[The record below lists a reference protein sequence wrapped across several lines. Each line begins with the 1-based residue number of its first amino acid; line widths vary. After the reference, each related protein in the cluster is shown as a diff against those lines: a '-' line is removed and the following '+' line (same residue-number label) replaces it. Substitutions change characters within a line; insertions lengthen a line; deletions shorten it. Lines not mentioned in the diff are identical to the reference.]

1 MKPDT
6 AGSPSERAP
15 KLLAQV
21 VDAIRIRHYSIR
33 TEEAYVHWVKT
44 YVRFHGLRHPRDMG
58 AREVTQFLSHLATE
72 RDVAA
77 ATQQQALSALLFLY
91 RHVLQIDLPWLDDLV
106 RPKKPARLPT
116 VLNHDE
122 VARLLAVVRQ
132 EHALM
137 VRLLYGAGMRLM
149 ECLRLRIKDVDFV
162 RGEILIRDGKGAK
175 DRVTVLP
182 RSLIEPLQVQ
192 FQVARHL
199 FDLDRAAN
207 RPGVYLPHALER
219 KYPNAGATW
228 AWFWVFPASG
238 LSVDP
243 RCDIER
249 RHHAHEKSLQRAMK
263 QAVEDAGIC
272 KPVSVHTLRHSFA
285 THLLHAGYDI
295 RTVQELLGHADV
307 STTMIYT
314 HVLNRGGRGVVSP
327 VDAVRNVGF
336 GG

>member
-1 MKPDT
+1 VR
-6 AGSPSERAP
+6 E
-15 KLLAQV
+15 
-21 VDAIRIRHYSIR
+21 AIRIRHYSIR
-33 TEEAYVHWVKT
+33 IEEAYVHWVKAFI
-44 YVRFHGLRHPRDMG
+44 RFHGLRHPREMG
-58 AREVTQFLSHLATE
+58 AREVTTFLSHLATG

-77 ATQQQALSALLFLY
+77 ATQQQALSGLLFLY
-91 RHVLQIDLPWLDDLV
+91 RNVLEVDLPWLDDLV

-116 VLNHDE
+116 VLNQEE
-122 VARLLAVVRQ
+122 VARLLDAVRPG
-132 EHALM
+132 HDLM
-137 VRLLYGAGMRLM
+137 VRLLYGTGMRLM

-162 RGEILIRDGKGAK
+162 QREILVRDGKGAK

-182 RSLIEPLQVQ
+182 GSLVEPLRQQ
-192 FQVARHL
+192 LQRGRCL
-199 FDLDRAAN
+199 FDQDRAAA

-228 AWFWVFPASG
+228 AWFWVFPAAG

-243 RCDIER
+243 RSGVER

-263 QAVEDAGIC
+263 LAVAQAGIA

-285 THLLHAGYDI
+285 THLLHSGYDI

-327 VDAVRNVGF
+327 LDAVRC
-336 GG
+336 

>member
-1 MKPDT
+1 VKPDT
-6 AGSPSERAP
+6 RFPPAERAP
-15 KLLAQV
+15 RLLDQV
-21 VDAIRIRHYSIR
+21 REAIRIRHYSIR
-33 TEEAYVHWVKT
+33 TEEAYVHWVKAFI
-44 YVRFHGLRHPRDMG
+44 RFHGLRHPREMG
-58 AREVTQFLSHLATE
+58 AREVTTFLSHLATG

-77 ATQQQALSALLFLY
+77 ATQQQALSGLLFLY
-91 RHVLQIDLPWLDDLV
+91 RNVLEVDLPWLDDLV

-116 VLNHDE
+116 VLNQEE
-122 VARLLAVVRQ
+122 VARLLDAVRPG
-132 EHALM
+132 HDLM
-137 VRLLYGAGMRLM
+137 VRLLYGTGMRLM

-162 RGEILIRDGKGAK
+162 QREILVRDGKGAK

-182 RSLIEPLQVQ
+182 GSLVEPLRQQ
-192 FQVARHL
+192 LQRGRCL
-199 FDLDRAAN
+199 FDQDRAAA

-228 AWFWVFPASG
+228 AWFWVFPAAG

-243 RCDIER
+243 RSGVER

-263 QAVEDAGIC
+263 LAVAQAGIA

-285 THLLHAGYDI
+285 THLLHSGYDI

-327 VDAVRNVGF
+327 LDAVRC
-336 GG
+336 